1 MRTLL
6 IIDALVNLLVGLL
19 LLIFPWGIL
28 TFLGLP
34 PVHSYFYSSLLG
46 AVIFGIGL
54 ALVLEVYGE
63 KWQLRGLGIAGAI
76 AINLCGGM
84 ALLFWLL
91 FSALELSVLATLTLW
106 IICIVVL
113 LVGLA
118 ELKSEISKR
127 KPV

>member
-1 MRTLL
+1 MKTLL
-6 IIDALVNLLVGLL
+6 VIDALVNLLVGLL